1 MFRLLLCCVFLIS
14 APLYSKS
21 DKKIQLKDLRPEIK
35 KENIEG
41 RFPQSVPMDT
51 EKREEDKKRYQRIQ
65 EFSERMMDY
74 REPFPTMGK

>member
-1 MFRLLLCCVFLIS
+1 MIRLLLCCFLLFS

-21 DKKIQLKDLRPEIK
+21 DKKVQLKDLRPDIK

-51 EKREEDKKRYQRIQ
+51 EQNIEDKKRYQRIQ
-65 EFSERMMDY
+65 DFSERMMEY